1 MDITGWDIVLWIH
14 LLAMALFVGGQLF
27 LGLAVVPTY
36 VAQGGQDG
44 PAHAWMQPIARRF
57 GWASLAALAV
67 AFVTGSMMASH
78 FDLWSETAMS
88 AKLGLVVVAI
98 VLTVIHVFVVHGS
111 NRLLQTLILL
121 DSLAIVLLATAL

>member
-1 MDITGWDIVLWIH
+1 MDITGWDVVLWIH

-27 LGLAVVPTY
+27 LGLAVAPVF
-36 VAQGGQDG
+36 VAQGGKDG
-44 PAHAWMQPIARRF
+44 TAHEWMQPIARRF
-57 GWASLAALAV
+57 GWASLAALAI

-78 FDLWSETAMS
+78 FELWSETAMS

-98 VLTVIHVFVVHGS
+98 VLTCLHVFVVHGS

-121 DSLAIVLLATAL
+121 DSLAIVLVATAL

>member
-1 MDITGWDIVLWIH
+1 MDISGWDVVHWIH

-36 VAQGGQDG
+36 IAQGGKEG
-44 PAHAWMQPIARRF
+44 RAHEWMQPIARRY

-67 AFVTGSMMASH
+67 SLVTGSMMAGKW
-78 FDLWSETAMS
+78 DMWDDTEMRL
-88 AKLGLVVVAI
+88 KLALVTLAI
-98 VLTVIHVFVVHGS
+98 VLTVVHVFVVKGS

-121 DSLAIVLLATAL
+121 VSLAIVLVATTL